1 MLDIWPLYV
10 MRILHLWDINAK
22 RFQIFNADDRRAN
35 RLWSSSGE
43 VQVSTGLAFW
53 LIMATGGA
61 VLIGVALAY
70 GLIIRRRRAREPR
83 A

>member
-1 MLDIWPLYV
+1 M
-10 MRILHLWDINAK
+10 N
-22 RFQIFNADDRRAN
+22 
-35 RLWSSSGE
+35 
-43 VQVSTGLAFW
+43 TGLAFW

-70 GLIIRRRRAREPR
+70 GLIVRRRRAGQSR